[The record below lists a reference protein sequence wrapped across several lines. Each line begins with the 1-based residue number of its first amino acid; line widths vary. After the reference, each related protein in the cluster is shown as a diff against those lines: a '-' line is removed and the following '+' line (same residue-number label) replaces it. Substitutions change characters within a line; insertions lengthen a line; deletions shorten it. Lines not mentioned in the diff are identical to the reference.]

1 MKSMDDKEL
10 YSLIEQFVDA
20 EIERQKG
27 QERKYPSDVPN
38 EVARYGF
45 IRGYLIE
52 NSFEP
57 TVGDYTHLCKIGLE
71 DLCVWTYKKDSYSVL
86 VSETELSVKAQPY
99 WKTAAHLIWLSRMF
113 YNAFESASYDDLP
126 DYKWMYYFVPG
137 ETKIDEVVF
146 YGLSELEAK
155 FLATGTVIKMTD
167 VATYAQVI
175 DLLLRDDKAY
185 TALSMIFSA
194 FCTHP
199 CCLTCELSQTPWH
212 DHLAYEPSLWKQVE
226 MLPKLECAIVQSCRA
241 VEAII
246 GEPPNQNKQGK
257 VYAHKS
263 HWLKT
268 IGVNPDDI
276 FGKVQMSY
284 LDYYYKLFFDLRN
297 PSAHSYGNVHYD
309 LLRKQAV
316 EAQRF
321 AAIIV
326 REYIRTNILDEEQA
340 IDSLNFNRD
349 LLARVSENMSTKI
362 TK

>member
-1 MKSMDDKEL
+1 MKNMGDKEL
-10 YSLIEQFVDA
+10 YSLIEQFVYT
-20 EIERQKG
+20 EIEQQKE
-27 QERKYPSDVPN
+27 QEQKYPSNVPN
-38 EVARYGF
+38 EVAKHGF

-57 TVGDYTHLCKIGLE
+57 TVGDYIHLCKIGLE
-71 DLCVWTYKKDSYSVL
+71 NLYVWTYEKDSYSVL
-86 VSETELSVKAQPY
+86 VSETDLSVKTLPY
-99 WKTAAHLIWLSRMF
+99 WKTASHLIWLSRMF
-113 YNAFESASYDDLP
+113 YHAFESASYDDLP

-146 YGLSELEAK
+146 YGLSELETK

-167 VATYAQVI
+167 VAAYAQVI
-175 DLLLRDDKAY
+175 ELLLRDDKAY
-185 TALSMIFSA
+185 TALSMVFSA

-212 DHLAYEPSLWKQVE
+212 DHIADEPVFWKQVE
-226 MLPKLECAIVQSCRA
+226 MLPKLESAIVQSCRA

-257 VYAHKS
+257 VYSHKQ
-263 HWLKT
+263 HWITT

-276 FGKVQMSY
+276 FDKAEMSY
-284 LDYYYKLFFDLRN
+284 LEYYYKLFFELRN
-297 PSAHSYGNVHYD
+297 PSAHSYGNIHYD

-316 EAQRF
+316 EAQCF

-326 REYIRTNILDEEQA
+326 REYIRTNMLDEEQA
-340 IDSLNFNRD
+340 IDSLSFNRD
-349 LLARVSENMSTKI
+349 LLARVSENMSAKI

>member
-1 MKSMDDKEL
+1 MDDKEL
-10 YSLIEQFVDA
+10 YLLIEQFVDI
-20 EIERQKG
+20 EIERQK
-27 QERKYPSDVPN
+27 EREKRYPSDVPN
-38 EVARYGF
+38 EVARHGF

-57 TVGDYTHLCKIGLE
+57 TVGDYSHLCEIGSENLY
-71 DLCVWTYKKDSYSVL
+71 VWTYEKDSYSVL
-86 VSETELSVKAQPY
+86 VSETDLSVKALPY
-99 WKTAAHLIWLSRMF
+99 WKTASHLIWLSRMY
-113 YNAFESASYDDLP
+113 YNAFESASYNDLP

-155 FLATGTVIKMTD
+155 LLAVGTVIKMTD
-167 VATYAQVI
+167 IAAYAQVI
-175 DLLLRDDKAY
+175 ELLLRDDKAY
-185 TALSMIFSA
+185 TALSMTFSS
-194 FCTHP
+194 FCIHS
-199 CCLTCELSQTPWH
+199 CCLTCELSETPWH
-212 DHLAYEPSLWKQVE
+212 DHIADEPFFWKQME
-226 MLPKLECAIVQSCRA
+226 MLPKLEAAIVQSCRA

-257 VYAHKS
+257 VYAYKQ
-263 HWLKT
+263 HWIKT
-268 IGVNPDDI
+268 IGVDPDDI
-276 FGKVQMSY
+276 FDKVQMSY
-284 LDYYYKLFFDLRN
+284 LDYYYKLFFTLRN

-316 EAQRF
+316 EAQCF

-340 IDSLNFNRD
+340 IDLLNFNRE
-349 LLARVSENMSTKI
+349 LLARVSENISTKI

>member
-1 MKSMDDKEL
+1 MDDKEL

-20 EIERQKG
+20 KIERQK
-27 QERKYPSDVPN
+27 EREQKYPSDVPN
-38 EVARYGF
+38 EMASHGF

-57 TVGDYTHLCKIGLE
+57 TVGDYSYLCKIGYENLY
-71 DLCVWTYKKDSYSVL
+71 VWTYEKDSYSVL
-86 VSETELSVKAQPY
+86 VSETDLSVKALPY
-99 WKTAAHLIWLSRMF
+99 WKTASHLIWLSRMF

-126 DYKWMYYFVPG
+126 DYKWMYCFVPG

-155 FLATGTVIKMTD
+155 FLAMGTVIKMTD
-167 VATYAQVI
+167 VTAYAQVI

-185 TALSMIFSA
+185 TALAMTFSS

-199 CCLTCELSQTPWH
+199 CCLICELSQTPWH
-212 DHLAYEPSLWKQVE
+212 DHIADEPFFWKKVE
-226 MLPKLECAIVQSCRA
+226 MLPKLESAIVQACRA

-246 GEPPNQNKQGK
+246 GEPPNKNKQGK
-257 VYAHKS
+257 VHAHKQ
-263 HWLKT
+263 HWITT
-268 IGVNPDDI
+268 IGVNPDDV

-309 LLRKQAV
+309 LLRKQTV
-316 EAQRF
+316 EAQCF

-326 REYIRTNILDEEQA
+326 REYIRTNIVDEEQA
-340 IDSLNFNRD
+340 IDSLNFNRE
-349 LLARVSENMSTKI
+349 LLARVSEDMSTKT